1 MAKVPLLTIYNLNYC
16 IALKSFLLLFL
27 FSSTVLISGC
37 KKHYAVATPAYLVI
51 DSLSIVT
58 NYLLQGS
65 ASHNIK
71 NINVAISGVEYGLYE
86 IPCKIP
92 LTTIGNSQTLVI
104 RPYIKESGQG
114 DYKFNYL
121 YLNNYSAT
129 ITIAAGQI
137 IKLKPVF
144 SYASYA
150 KFPWIEDF
158 ENSAMSIEKTSAS
171 KANMEFEINKAKVL
185 EGNRCGKVTLDAT
198 NNYYEGISK
207 NSFSFPINGD
217 YTYLEMDYSNT
228 CRFAVGLQFS
238 EGSVIKNELALTL
251 TPTTTSGNTNT
262 SWNKVYI
269 NLTGII
275 TAHKTAVNFKYFVY
289 AQRDTLHTTDEVLF
303 DNLKFITN

>member
-1 MAKVPLLTIYNLNYC
+1 MKT
-16 IALKSFLLLFL
+16 LLLLLL
-27 FSSTVLISGC
+27 FSSTLFISGC
-37 KKHYAVATPAYLVI
+37 KKQYAVVPPAYLVI
-51 DSLSIVT
+51 DSLNIVT

-71 NINVAISGVEYGLYE
+71 NINIAISGVEYGLYE

-92 LTTIGNSQTLVI
+92 LTTVGSNQTLII

-121 YLNNYSAT
+121 YMNNYTAN
-129 ITIAAGQI
+129 INIAAEQI

-144 SYASYA
+144 SYTSYA

-158 ENSAMSIEKTSAS
+158 ENSAMSIEKTIAS
-171 KANMEFEINKAKVL
+171 KTNMEFEINKAKVL
-185 EGNRCGKVTLDAT
+185 EGNRCGKVALDGT
-198 NNYYEGISK
+198 NNYYEGTSK
-207 NSFSFPINGD
+207 NSFLFPINGN

-251 TPTTTSGNTNT
+251 TPTANSSNTNT
-262 SWNKVYI
+262 TWNKVYI

-275 TAHKTAVNFKYFVY
+275 LAHKTAVNFKYFVY